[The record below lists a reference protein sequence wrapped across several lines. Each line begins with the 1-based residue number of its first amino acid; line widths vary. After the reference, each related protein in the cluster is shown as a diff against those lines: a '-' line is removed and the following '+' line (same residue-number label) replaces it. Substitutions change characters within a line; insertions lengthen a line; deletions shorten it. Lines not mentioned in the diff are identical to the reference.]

1 MILNNQQISDYFL
14 NEDRRRT
21 INWTGIENQ
30 YGIAKGR
37 IKNVLLYKKGL
48 FRDDEL
54 VSLTKAIQDLQLSE
68 ELTEQLKPKDEPNT
82 EAPIQD

>member
-1 MILNNQQISDYFL
+1 MILNNEQIAAYLL

-37 IKNVLLYKKGL
+37 IKNVLLYNKGV
-48 FRDDEL
+48 FREDEL
-54 VSLTKAIQDLQLSE
+54 QPLTKAIQDLQLSD
-68 ELTEQLKPKDEPNT
+68 ELKEQLKQKDEPNT
-82 EAPIQD
+82 APTI